1 MVAVHEVVS
10 FLLHHFLDGGGGV
23 GESGDDGFDVISL
36 LHRNNSHLILLVDPD
51 EEILGVIVEDT

>member
-23 GESGDDGFDVISL
+23 SESSDDGFDVISL
-36 LHRNNSHLILLVDPD
+36 LHRHNSHLVLLVDPD
-51 EEILGVIVEDT
+51 VEVLLIVFEDA

>member
-23 GESGDDGFDVISL
+23 GESSDDGFDVISL
-36 LHRNNSHLILLVDPD
+36 LHRNNSHLVLLVNPD
-51 EEILGVIVEDT
+51 VEVLLIVFEDA